1 MRLRLFIRERL
12 GSSTRS
18 DTGRV
23 TAAVEEEAG
32 KECRDFLPAKK
43 LYLHCHVVTS
53 VKTEMGSTGILL
65 F

>member
-1 MRLRLFIRERL
+1 MGLRLFIPERL

-43 LYLHCHVVTS
+43 LYLQ
-53 VKTEMGSTGILL
+53 
-65 F
+65 

>member
-1 MRLRLFIRERL
+1 MKLRLFIPERL

-32 KECRDFLPAKK
+32 KECRDFLRRKEI
-43 LYLHCHVVTS
+43 YLHCHMFTS
-53 VKTEMGSTGILL
+53 VKIIKGSTRILP